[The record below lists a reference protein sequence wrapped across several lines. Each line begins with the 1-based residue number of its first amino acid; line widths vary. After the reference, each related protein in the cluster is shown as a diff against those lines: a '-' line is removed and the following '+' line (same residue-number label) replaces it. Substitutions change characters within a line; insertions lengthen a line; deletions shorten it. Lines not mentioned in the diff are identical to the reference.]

1 MKNLIIHSRFTISPL
16 KKSANCLAFWKGC
29 SEKSEG
35 PRLPSPD
42 FMNIIGATIYLAHWF
57 IVIPFI
63 VFKMS
68 LFRKTLIWEKT
79 NHTGS

>member
-1 MKNLIIHSRFTISPL
+1 
-16 KKSANCLAFWKGC
+16 LAYWKGC
-29 SEKSEG
+29 SENSEG
-35 PRLPSPD
+35 PKLPDPN

-68 LFRKTLIWEKT
+68 LFRKSLVWEKT
-79 NHTGS
+79 DHVGS